1 MQGAMKPN
9 RPIHAERE
17 IEEKIR
23 HHYHQPKGVEQF
35 GIEPRPTE
43 KRTARW
49 FDIFGII
56 FGLALNPGSIVV
68 GGMAVASGLSSWA
81 RWRASPAAPCW
92 QWYST

>member
-9 RPIHAERE
+9 RPIHAESE

-23 HHYHQPKGVEQF
+23 HHYHQPKGVERF
-35 GIEPRPTE
+35 GIEPVPTE
-43 KRTARW
+43 KRTVRW
-49 FDIFGII
+49 FDIFAII
-56 FGLALNPGSIVV
+56 FGFALNPGSIMV